1 MKSFIVT
8 LIIGAVMVT
17 GSIFYAQHL
26 KTESGKLTD
35 ITKDIKTS
43 INNEDYETAAKEI
56 DKLDKYVNKFEK
68 FFLATGDHLEID
80 NIKIHLSELK
90 SFNKHEMKS
99 DALSKIYVLEFLFTH
114 LPHSSQLR
122 IGNIL

>member
-8 LIIGAVMVT
+8 IIIGAVMIT
-17 GSIFYAQHL
+17 GSIFYARHL
-26 KTESGKLTD
+26 KTEADTLSD
-35 ITKDIKTS
+35 ITKEIKTA
-43 INNEDYETAAKEI
+43 INEDDYKSAAKEI
-56 DKLDKYVNKFEK
+56 EKLNKRVNKFEK

-99 DALSKIYVLEFLFTH
+99 DALSKIYVLEFLFSH